1 MGLYNFFKY
10 GNGGKENQLNSTKI
24 QHISGGSYFCLFW
37 LKEAKWQNIH
47 HRTLPFTLSCGG
59 VGNIPMWL
67 KFKGKINDTCASAF
81 LYGFASDFGWSRRV
95 AWSTPSQKSPFS
107 IKFTILFHL
116 TSLREIKRTSK
127 HSIELV
133 TEAIGIKTNVPK
145 VCLLSFYKQ
154 DALFLGNIENY
165 SVIVQVKSVHALT
178 MKVEWN
184 KRSSVVFLRRE
195 GAECY

>member
-59 VGNIPMWL
+59 VGNIPLWL

-81 LYGFASDFGWSRRV
+81 LYGFAYK
-95 AWSTPSQKSPFS
+95 KSPFS

-127 HSIELV
+127 HSIELL

-145 VCLLSFYKQ
+145 VCFLSFYKQ